1 MSELTPFSYGA
12 RQVRTILIDGE
23 PWFVAADICSA
34 LELDHVHRA
43 LDRVDQLD
51 RTQIPVE
58 NSRGSRVNMWAVNES
73 GMYELII
80 RSDKPQAREF
90 RRWITSDVLPA
101 IRKTGR
107 YEVGAGPQWQ
117 IPQSYAA
124 ALELAALQARELE
137 AARPAVEF
145 VDKFVSGAGTYLL
158 REVAAVLNVKGMGQN
173 NLFAFLRDH
182 GVLIKDGDSRNL
194 PYRRH
199 IEAGRFEVKVGQ
211 RDNSRTGEP
220 VAVRTVRVTPRGL
233 DYIRGLLESN
243 GYRCMGDVA

>member
-1 MSELTPFSYGA
+1 MEQLTPFSYGA
-12 RQVRTILIDGE
+12 HQVRTILIDGE
-23 PWFVAADICSA
+23 PWFVATDVCDVLGYSRARNA
-34 LELDHVHRA
+34 LRMLR
-43 LDRVDQLD
+43 DRD
-51 RTQIPVE
+51 RGAHSMSTPGGLQEV
-58 NSRGSRVNMWAVNES
+58 V
-73 GMYELII
+73 II
-80 RSDKPQAREF
+80 SEPGLYRLVMRSDRPDAERFQDWVTDE
-90 RRWITSDVLPA
+90 VLPS
-101 IRKTGR
+101 IRKTGGYGVATFDPR
-107 YEVGAGPQWQ
+107 NLDHVAQ
-117 IPQSYAA
+117 
-124 ALELAALQARELE
+124 LAATAAEQARQIE

>member
-12 RQVRTILIDGE
+12 HQVRTILIDGE

-34 LELDHVHRA
+34 LELDHVHKA
-43 LDRVDQLD
+43 LDRVDQAD
-51 RTQIPVE
+51 RTQIPVR
-58 NSRGSRVNMWAVNES
+58 SGGQHRPMWTVNES

-80 RSDKPQAREF
+80 RSDKPEARKF
-90 RRWITSDVLPA
+90 RRWITSEVVPA

-107 YEVGAGPQWQ
+107 YEVAADPQWQ

-145 VDKFVSGAGTYLL
+145 VGKFVSGAGTYLL

-199 IEAGRFEVKVGQ
+199 IEADRFEVKVGQ